1 MPVRILI
8 VDDQRP
14 FQLMLK
20 GILHSLG
27 YRLID
32 FAHHGELALQ
42 RCQQQRYQIIFI
54 DYNLGTGKNGRQ
66 LLEDLRQFNLLEPDS
81 ICMLVTGE
89 NTVPMVIS
97 AVELEPDDYLM
108 KPFSQSVLRM
118 RLMRLQQKKQQLLP
132 VYQAMSIKDWPTVV
146 IQSRFLLTQTP
157 RYAPHLRRI
166 LIQALLH
173 TNQIE
178 AARQE
183 LSPLLLERRPSWA
196 LLQQARIELESG
208 QPQQCQA
215 LCEEALSLNK
225 FLVEAYD
232 LQSENLARLGETDSA
247 RQMLKKALEISPF
260 QLQRLEQFFQLSL
273 HNGHQDDWLSAARQ
287 MYELT
292 RRAGCNDPRQLLN
305 YVRCLLNAASTVS
318 EPGQKNRLQQ
328 ESLLLMHRAKRDE
341 HLLRKIDYDLF
352 EKVCMARLDAAD
364 GRHLQAR
371 RSCLDLIH
379 KTEEGSPFTADMA
392 ILCEQVYEYELSAQL
407 QQHLLFGTDHVA
419 ELLWQHQ
426 QEQLSPQ
433 RQAFSQFSRQGQT
446 CYQNADYTA
455 AVQNYEQAL
464 QIAPL
469 NSSTQL
475 NLLQSLLQCLSAEP
489 KPSRI
494 LQTRPA
500 ELMRRVNQQQ
510 LSSEHQQ
517 RLQQLQAQFDTLK
530 TQGKIVE

>member
-1 MPVRILI
+1 MPPHILI

-27 YRLID
+27 YRNID

-42 RCQQQRYQIIFI
+42 RCQQQRYQLIFI

-66 LLEDLRQFNLLEPDS
+66 LLDDLRQFNLLEPDS

-118 RLMRLQQKKQQLLP
+118 RLIRLQQKKQQLLP
-132 VYQAMSIKDWPTVV
+132 VYQAMSMKDWPTVV
-146 IQSRFLLTQTP
+146 IQSRFLLTQTSK
-157 RYAPHLRRI
+157 YAPHLRRI
-166 LIQALLH
+166 LVQALLH
-173 TNQIE
+173 TKQIA

-183 LSPLLLERRPSWA
+183 LSPLLAERRPPWA
-196 LLQQARIELESG
+196 LLQQARIEMESG

-215 LCEEALSLNK
+215 LCEEVLAVNK

-232 LQSENLARLGETDSA
+232 LQSENLARQGEMESA
-247 RQMLKKALEISPF
+247 RQMLKRALEISPF
-260 QLQRLEQFFQLSL
+260 QLQRLEQFFQLSIN
-273 HNGHQDDWLSAARQ
+273 NGQQDDWLSAARQ

-305 YVRCLLNAASTVS
+305 YVRCLLNAACTVT

-328 ESLLLMHRAKRDE
+328 ESLLVMHRAKRDE
-341 HLLRKIDYDLF
+341 HLLRKIDYELF
-352 EKVCMARLDAAD
+352 EKVCLARLDAAD
-364 GRHLQAR
+364 GRQLQAR
-371 RSCLDLIH
+371 RSCFDLMQ
-379 KTEEGSPFTADMA
+379 KSVDGGPFVADLA
-392 ILCEQVYEYELSAQL
+392 TLCEQVCEFEFSAQL
-407 QQHLLFGTDHVA
+407 QQHLLFGTDTIA

-426 QEQLSPQ
+426 QQQLSPQ
-433 RQAFSQFSRQGQT
+433 RQAFSQFSRQGQSS
-446 CYQNADYTA
+446 YQHGDYATA
-455 AVQNYEQAL
+455 IQNYEQAL

-475 NLLQSLLQCLSAEP
+475 NLLQSLLQYLSIET
-489 KPSRI
+489 KPSRL

-500 ELMRRVNQQQ
+500 ELIRRISPQQ
-510 LSSEHQQ
+510 LSPEYQQ
-517 RLQQLQAQFDTLK
+517 RLQQLLAQFDTLK
-530 TQGKIVE
+530 TQGKASD